1 MVPSQK
7 NTPPVSQYTSRRRL
21 IQTGP
26 LKCPASLSEQCL
38 CQACDE
44 AICPRSPREPRLPD
58 QGAFSWNVSIHRSW
72 TSSGL

>member
-26 LKCPASLSEQCL
+26 LKCPASLSRAMPMPSMWQSDLSAEP
-38 CQACDE
+38 AR
-44 AICPRSPREPRLPD
+44 APAPWPRR
-58 QGAFSWNVSIHRSW
+58 V
-72 TSSGL
+72 